1 MENVISVKRRLWTFT
16 IRKRYKPPQF
26 YKTRY
31 SIPKGNLKYFWHGFG
46 KKTNEH

>member
-26 YKTRY
+26 YKIGTPSQREFQ
-31 SIPKGNLKYFWHGFG
+31 ILLARFW
-46 KKTNEH
+46 